1 MDKVV
6 AKAEAEFYLR
16 VEFEVGEV
24 EIAAESAGEEE
35 VGGLGAE
42 VVVALFGDIE
52 CRHDTGCDIWAR
64 VAIAQ
69 TGEFK
74 VEGKDYEGGFEILTA
89 FGPGIVFTHRDVAV
103 AEIHARSETEI
114 EICPQSVVNQTVHA
128 ESGLKRGLVDKPLL
142 TGFANEAVVGEC
154 EILRV
159 DSHREA
165 EVPAAHVG
173 IRTVHQ
179 LIVQILAQN

>member
-103 AEIHARSETEI
+103 AEIHSGREAEAEVGSEPEVY
-114 EICPQSVVNQTVHA
+114 QAVDA
-128 ESGLKRGLVDKPLL
+128 ETGLETGLVYKPR
-142 TGFANEAVVGEC
+142 FAVFGDESVVGEC
-154 EILRV
+154 QVLSV
-159 DSHREA
+159 EA
-165 EVPAAHVG
+165 Y
-173 IRTVHQ
+173 
-179 LIVQILAQN
+179 